1 MRLVSVV
8 LPCRNEQANVPRVVD
23 AVKTLLGQAG
33 VDYELVLVDD
43 GSRDGTW
50 EALKAAAR
58 LDEKVRGLRLSRG
71 FGKEAAIAAGL
82 DVARGDAVLVMDADL
97 QHPPSLIPDMI
108 RRWSRG
114 DVDVVEAVKS
124 AGGRES
130 MGHRLVSRLFYA
142 VMNRLSG
149 LDLAGSSDFK
159 LLDARVVESWRRLG
173 ERNLFFRG
181 LVSWMG
187 FRRDRIAFQV
197 AERASGSS
205 VWGFASL
212 ARLAL
217 SGIAAFSSI
226 PLQLVTAFGVGFLLL
241 AVWLGVRAVIVKL
254 SGLAID
260 GTTIIILLNLVTG
273 SLVMIS
279 LGIIGQYLAQIYLE
293 VKGRPRY
300 LVCESTDTELGARP
314 QG

>member
-8 LPCRNEQANVPRVVD
+8 LPCRNEEANLPRVIDSVR
-23 AVKTLLGQAG
+23 ALLNEAG
-33 VDYELVLVDD
+33 VDYEFVVVDD
-43 GSRDGTW
+43 GSHDATW
-50 EALKAAAR
+50 EAVGTAAR
-58 LDEKVRGLRLSRG
+58 SDTRVRGLRLSRG

-97 QHPPSLIPDMI
+97 QHPPSIVPDLV
-108 RRWSRG
+108 RRWLQG

-124 AGGRES
+124 ERGKEAVGYRI
-130 MGHRLVSRLFYA
+130 LSRLFYA

-149 LDLAGSSDFK
+149 LDLTGSSDFK
-159 LLDARVVESWRRLG
+159 LLDAKVVEAWRGLE
-173 ERNLFFRG
+173 ERSLFFRG
-181 LVSWMG
+181 LVPWMG
-187 FRRDRIAFQV
+187 FRRDRIAFRV

-205 VWGFASL
+205 VWGFCAL
-212 ARLAL
+212 ARFAL

-226 PLQLVTAFGVGFLLL
+226 PLQLVTAFGFGFLVL
-241 AVWLGVRAVIVKL
+241 AVWLGVRAVIVKV

-260 GTTIIILLNLVTG
+260 GTTILILLNLTTG

-300 LVCESTDTELGARP
+300 LVSDRTNVNS
-314 QG
+314 

>member
-8 LPCRNEQANVPRVVD
+8 LPCRDEQANVARVID
-23 AVKTLLGQAG
+23 AVRTSLGEAG
-33 VDYELVLVDD
+33 VDYEFVAVDD
-43 GSRDGTW
+43 VSQDATW
-50 EALKAAAR
+50 EAIKAAAQS
-58 LDEKVRGLRLSRG
+58 DTKVRGLRLSRR

-82 DVARGDAVLVMDADL
+82 DIARGDAVLVMDADL
-97 QHPPSLIPDMI
+97 QHPPTIVPEMI
-108 RRWSRG
+108 RRWTQG
-114 DVDVVEAVKS
+114 GVDVVEAVK
-124 AGGRES
+124 AERGKEPFGYRI
-130 MGHRLVSRLFYA
+130 LSRLFYA
-142 VMNRLSG
+142 AMNRLSG

-159 LLDARVVESWRRLG
+159 LLDARVVHAWRGLG
-173 ERNLFFRG
+173 ERALFFRG

-187 FRRDRIAFQV
+187 FRRDQIAFRV
-197 AERASGSS
+197 ADRASGSS
-205 VWGFASL
+205 VWGFTSL
-212 ARLAL
+212 ARMAL

-241 AVWLGVRAVIVKL
+241 AGWLGVRAVIVKF

-260 GTTIIILLNLVTG
+260 GTTILILLNLTTG

-300 LVCESTDTELGARP
+300 LVCDRTNVER
-314 QG
+314 